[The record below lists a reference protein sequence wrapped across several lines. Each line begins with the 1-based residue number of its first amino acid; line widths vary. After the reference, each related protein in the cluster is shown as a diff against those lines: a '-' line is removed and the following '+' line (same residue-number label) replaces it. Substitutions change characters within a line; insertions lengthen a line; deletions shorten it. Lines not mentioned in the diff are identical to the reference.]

1 MNTFITTFLP
11 NVSEIWDEVLQST
24 WETLYMTLVAGLIA
38 GILGVILGVI
48 LVVTE
53 DGGILESRHL
63 YNVLDKLVN
72 IFRSLPFIILMALI
86 VPFTRLVVGTSIGTT
101 ASIVPLVVATVPF
114 YARQIQN
121 ALVEVDAG
129 VIEAAQSMGA
139 SPWEI
144 IFRVYL
150 KEGLPGIIRVSS
162 VTIINLIG
170 LTAMAGAIGG
180 GGLGNLAITRG
191 YNRFQNDVTLVATI
205 IILIIVFISQ
215 AIGNALVKKVSHEY
229 KKNKNGGNQS

>member
-1 MNTFITTFLP
+1 
-11 NVSEIWDEVLQST
+11 
-24 WETLYMTLVAGLIA
+24 
-38 GILGVILGVI
+38 
-48 LVVTE
+48 
-53 DGGILESRHL
+53 
-63 YNVLDKLVN
+63 
-72 IFRSLPFIILMALI
+72 LMALI

-139 SPWEI
+139 SPGEI

-215 AIGNALVKKVSHEY
+215 AIGNALVKKVSH
-229 KKNKNGGNQS
+229 

>member
-11 NVSEIWDEVLQST
+11 NVSEIWDEVLLST

-215 AIGNALVKKVSHEY
+215 AIGNALVKKVSH
-229 KKNKNGGNQS
+229 

>member
-11 NVSEIWDEVLQST
+11 NVSEIWDEVLLST

-38 GILGVILGVI
+38 GVLGVILGVI

-53 DGGILESRHL
+53 DGGILENRHL

-215 AIGNALVKKVSHEY
+215 AIGNALVKKVSH
-229 KKNKNGGNQS
+229 

>member
-191 YNRFQNDVTLVATI
+191 YNRFQDDVTLVATI

-215 AIGNALVKKVSHEY
+215 AIGNALVKKVSH
-229 KKNKNGGNQS
+229 

>member
-180 GGLGNLAITRG
+180 GGLGNLALTRG

-215 AIGNALVKKVSHEY
+215 AIGNALVKKVSH
-229 KKNKNGGNQS
+229 

>member
-11 NVSEIWDEVLQST
+11 NVSEIWDEVLLST
-24 WETLYMTLVAGLIA
+24 WETLYRSLVAGLIA

-121 ALVEVDAG
+121 ALVEVDPG

-215 AIGNALVKKVSHEY
+215 AIGNALVKKVSH
-229 KKNKNGGNQS
+229 

>member
-11 NVSEIWDEVLQST
+11 NVSEIWDEVLLST

-38 GILGVILGVI
+38 GALGVILGVI
-48 LVVTE
+48 LVVTQ
-53 DGGILESRHL
+53 DGGILESKHL
-63 YNVLDKLVN
+63 YNILDKLVN

-86 VPFTRLVVGTSIGTT
+86 VPFTRFVVGTSIGTT

-121 ALVEVDAG
+121 ALVEVDPG

-139 SPWEI
+139 SPGEI

-215 AIGNALVKKVSHEY
+215 AIGNALVKKVSH
-229 KKNKNGGNQS
+229 

>member
-11 NVSEIWDEVLQST
+11 NVSEIWDEVLLST

-170 LTAMAGAIGG
+170 LTAMAGVIGG

-215 AIGNALVKKVSHEY
+215 AIGNALVKKVSH
-229 KKNKNGGNQS
+229 

>member
-162 VTIINLIG
+162 VTIINRIC

-215 AIGNALVKKVSHEY
+215 AIGNALVKKVSH
-229 KKNKNGGNQS
+229 

>member
-180 GGLGNLAITRG
+180 GGLGNLALTRG

-215 AIGNALVKKVSHEY
+215 AIGNALVKKVSY
-229 KKNKNGGNQS
+229 

>member
-1 MNTFITTFLP
+1 MNTFIITFLP
-11 NVSEIWDEVLQST
+11 NVSEIWDEVLLST

-121 ALVEVDAG
+121 ALVEVDPG

-139 SPWEI
+139 SPGEI

-215 AIGNALVKKVSHEY
+215 AIGNALVKKVSH
-229 KKNKNGGNQS
+229 

>member
-72 IFRSLPFIILMALI
+72 K
-86 VPFTRLVVGTSIGTT
+86 
-101 ASIVPLVVATVPF
+101 ASIEEVVF
-114 YARQIQN
+114 GSS
-121 ALVEVDAG
+121 ALVASS
-129 VIEAAQSMGA
+129 QSSTSGSFAKARAMA
-139 SPWEI
+139 TRCFCPPDNWEGYALAFSDKPTNERSSATLSWI
-144 IFRVYL
+144 SFLL
-150 KEGLPGIIRVSS
+150 KEE
-162 VTIINLIG
+162 
-170 LTAMAGAIGG
+170 
-180 GGLGNLAITRG
+180 
-191 YNRFQNDVTLVATI
+191 F
-205 IILIIVFISQ
+205 FK
-215 AIGNALVKKVSHEY
+215 GNATLS
-229 KKNKNGGNQS
+229 